1 MNKPI
6 YNLQQ
11 QIHEALI
18 EDLEMSRYDIEVL
31 DNNGVITLR
40 GTVPTV
46 EAREKA
52 EAVARSM
59 ERVISVINELDVV

>member
-11 QIHEALI
+11 QVQEALR
-18 EDLEMSRYDIEVL
+18 EDLDMSHYGIEVL
-31 DNNGVITLR
+31 DSNGVITLR

-52 EAVARSM
+52 EAVARNM
-59 ERVISVINELDVV
+59 EGVTSVINELDVV